1 MIIMDFIQ
9 LNCIFVLFRFIS
21 IRDLL
26 VSISFENE
34 IISCFFF
41 FFVLDL
47 VGQEIQWY
55 ILIYSMKLYF
65 YYFRYIAIVNSMIC
79 IVSLN

>member
-34 IISCFFF
+34 IISCLF

-65 YYFRYIAIVNSMIC
+65 YSFRFIAIVNSMIC
-79 IVSLN
+79 IVS